1 MQIAI
6 ERICKKWLCSSVWT
20 THTYCKKN
28 QRISKMKKLQHESQK
43 HLTWLHYT
51 TAYLQR
57 PTVGRY
63 KSVQRPTVGR
73 YIHIASDLTRGYKW
87 RRYKL

>member
-1 MQIAI
+1 MTCIPL
-6 ERICKKWLCSSVWT
+6 CLSWLLGA
-20 THTYCKKN
+20 
-28 QRISKMKKLQHESQK
+28 QR
-43 HLTWLHYT
+43 LHYT

>member
-28 QRISKMKKLQHESQK
+28 QRISKMKKHQREAQK
-43 HLTWLHYT
+43 HLTWLGASQKH
-51 TAYLQR
+51 L
-57 PTVGRY
+57 TVWC
-63 KSVQRPTVGR
+63 SVHQILVRIKMLR
-73 YIHIASDLTRGYKW
+73 H
-87 RRYKL
+87 KLARTDSLVYC

>member
-1 MQIAI
+1 MLICVIFVVCVCKVFAVMDREWMYKTSRLEQAYLDHVTKFIAA
-6 ERICKKWLCSSVWT
+6 
-20 THTYCKKN
+20 
-28 QRISKMKKLQHESQK
+28 
-43 HLTWLHYT
+43 HYT
-51 TAYLQR
+51 TTYLQR

-63 KSVQRPTVGR
+63 KLVQRPTVGP

>member
-1 MQIAI
+1 MAMACLRFHRAPAVGAI
-6 ERICKKWLCSSVWT
+6 VLSFNYRTV
-20 THTYCKKN
+20 H
-28 QRISKMKKLQHESQK
+28 RF
-43 HLTWLHYT
+43 HYT

>member
-1 MQIAI
+1 MLT
-6 ERICKKWLCSSVWT
+6 RVCSCGCYLFVP
-20 THTYCKKN
+20 
-28 QRISKMKKLQHESQK
+28 QRVSLKFCSKLNDFKFDY
-43 HLTWLHYT
+43 HYT

-73 YIHIASDLTRGYKW
+73 YIHISSDLTRGYKW